1 MTEKK
6 CQNFNARTLMCIIG
20 LSFLISCAFWGIR
33 TLLTPA
39 PVLGTLVIVALFAGI
54 VYCLIKRP
62 KWIKKSFPAGE
73 RFIDWA
79 NKEENEPKVV
89 FGFLGFLTVLSF
101 ITGSLVM
108 QEAANEHDAMIQSA
122 IAEDARPVSI
132 DGYCINGTVYV
143 KDSKGKYAVFEL
155 NGESVACD
163 KNREIGQ

>member
-6 CQNFNARTLMCIIG
+6 CPFNSRTLMWIIG
-20 LSFLISCAFWGIR
+20 LSFLIPCVFWCIR
-33 TLLTPA
+33 TLLAPA
-39 PVLGTLVIVALFAGI
+39 PVFGTLIIMALFAGV

-62 KWIKKSFPAGE
+62 AWIKKSFPNGE

-79 NKEENEPKVV
+79 NKEENEPRVV
-89 FGFLGFLTVLSF
+89 FGFLLFLAALGF
-101 ITGSLVM
+101 IAASLIIP
-108 QEAANEHDAMIQSA
+108 EATNERDAMIQSA
-122 IAEDARPVSI
+122 IAEGARPVSI

-163 KNREIGQ
+163 KNRETGQ